1 VKPYQPAGLWE
12 ELADEPY
19 VQDHGESLYR
29 RSLYTFWRRTMPPPS
44 MANFDAPTRES
55 HVVRPSVTN
64 TPLQA
69 LNLMNDVQFVEA
81 ARVMAERVIKE
92 GGVRP
97 DDRVA
102 FAFRLATARL
112 PTPAERAVLMDF
124 LAFQRQSFEAR
135 PADAMKYLTQGER
148 PRDQALNAPELAAYA
163 ALSSFILNL
172 DETITKG

>member
-1 VKPYQPAGLWE
+1 
-12 ELADEPY
+12 
-19 VQDHGESLYR
+19 
-29 RSLYTFWRRTMPPPS
+29 
-44 MANFDAPTRES
+44 
-55 HVVRPSVTN
+55 VTN